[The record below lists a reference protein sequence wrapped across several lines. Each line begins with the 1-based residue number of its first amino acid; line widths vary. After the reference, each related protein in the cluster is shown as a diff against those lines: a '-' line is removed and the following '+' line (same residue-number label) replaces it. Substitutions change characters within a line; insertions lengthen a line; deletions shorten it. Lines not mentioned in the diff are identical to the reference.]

1 MSNIIDF
8 LNILVQLI
16 LVVLPTIF
24 VFAVSLLGD
33 AFKRSEEEQRDT
45 EQDRISEFN
54 NKIND
59 LRKASAGLNENTDDI
74 KLRDLAKQIE
84 NLRRK
89 RASAENQKNKIT
101 QKYNSLRL
109 KDGVVIPAILMI
121 LILATNKFVIVY
133 VENLK
138 IILLLIS
145 INFFFLSEV
154 LRRIYTTLST
164 IETIAVEIDDRK
176 NKTTREL
183 FTQIYT
189 ALDES
194 KRPKP
199 KLSFFDY
206 KKNKFQFKVNEE
218 YTVKYR
224 IDLPS
229 SGPETAKNVRVV
241 FHLSPELEVV
251 KNTDTQSI
259 SKELQESGWLIP
271 RATTVDMS
279 LLNLRKNQFL
289 EASLCIKSLTSG
301 TFKLV
306 YSVDGDNFSDPVSS
320 IHTIEVL
327 G

>member
-1 MSNIIDF
+1 M
-8 LNILVQLI
+8 
-16 LVVLPTIF
+16 
-24 VFAVSLLGD
+24 LL
-33 AFKRSEEEQRDT
+33 
-45 EQDRISEFN
+45 
-54 NKIND
+54 
-59 LRKASAGLNENTDDI
+59 
-74 KLRDLAKQIE
+74 
-84 NLRRK
+84 
-89 RASAENQKNKIT
+89 
-101 QKYNSLRL
+101 
-109 KDGVVIPAILMI
+109 
-121 LILATNKFVIVY
+121 
-133 VENLK
+133 
-138 IILLLIS
+138 
-145 INFFFLSEV
+145 
-154 LRRIYTTLST
+154 
-164 IETIAVEIDDRK
+164 
-176 NKTTREL
+176 
-183 FTQIYT
+183 
-189 ALDES
+189 
-194 KRPKP
+194 
-199 KLSFFDY
+199 
-206 KKNKFQFKVNEE
+206 QFKVNEE